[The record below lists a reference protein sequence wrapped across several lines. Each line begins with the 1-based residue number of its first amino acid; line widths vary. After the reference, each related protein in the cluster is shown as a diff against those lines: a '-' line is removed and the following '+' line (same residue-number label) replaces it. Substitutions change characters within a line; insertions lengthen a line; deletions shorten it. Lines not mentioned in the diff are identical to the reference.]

1 MLDEKFLSRLSKAF
15 PEFYA
20 RVDEEARAEAAKLRI
35 EANGDLAK
43 ALVRARLEGAA
54 RLWWPYVKG
63 SVPFAKRERDAME
76 GFSRLVLT
84 VGHVLSHEPG
94 GMEPARDHVV
104 SVLRQSLDVARLKEL
119 VTRREQEEKAAA
131 AAGAGV
137 MATLTAMVSPIS
149 VARRGWKIARVIP
162 GWGRVAIAA
171 VVVAAAASVPIV
183 AGMSAGRKAEQAARA
198 GTQPVESLSAK
209 DDIKRAA

>member
-1 MLDEKFLSRLSKAF
+1 MLDEKFLSRLSMAF

-20 RVDEEARAEAAKLRI
+20 RVDEEARTEAARLRV

-63 SVPFAKRERDAME
+63 SVPFAKSERAAME

-94 GMEPARDHVV
+94 GMEQAREHVV
-104 SVLRQSLDVARLKEL
+104 GVLRQSLDVARLKDL

-131 AAGAGV
+131 AAGAGI
-137 MATLTAMVSPIS
+137 MASVAAMISPIS

-198 GTQPVESLSAK
+198 GTEPVESRSAR